1 MLGAYT
7 ILSSMDRVKFFFTY
21 KVTNEDYES
30 NKILSNMI
38 VSSYYTRVKG
48 YGGHILFS
56 PVRIGLRLCVTYKET
71 SEGNETNQILSDM
84 MVGNY

>member
-21 KVTNEDYES
+21 KVTNKDYES

-48 YGGHILFS
+48 YWGGIFCS
-56 PVRIGLRLCVTYKET
+56 VR
-71 SEGNETNQILSDM
+71 
-84 MVGNY
+84 

>member
-48 YGGHILFS
+48 YWGGIFCS
-56 PVRIGLRLCVTYKET
+56 VR
-71 SEGNETNQILSDM
+71 
-84 MVGNY
+84 